1 MPKDY
6 LTVVIQLPDDPEQR
20 KVVTAAL
27 PLSGNFHGGRITAM
41 SLEDEITVNE
51 ILEEKLDSDEVDDA
65 RAQAKAIAAR
75 AEAAE

>member
-20 KVVTAAL
+20 GAVTAAL
-27 PLSGNFHGGRITAM
+27 PVSGNFHGGRITAL

-51 ILEEKLDSDEVDDA
+51 LLEEMLDGDEVDEA
-65 RAQAKAIAAR
+65 RAKAKAILAR
-75 AEAAE
+75 VEAEA